1 MLTSRFEPG
10 ALTAAAF
17 LFAATFSMTVAVS
30 AEQTPSAAGAQETRL
45 LASLNSCI
53 QARFQDIDFKF
64 GIRRVIKPGETPHR
78 FEPETVREISA
89 VRELEDAGLRVV
101 LYLTGRQVLR
111 DRPPLAGL
119 SSQMAWELIK
129 GPVLITEAATE
140 GSSTATGS
148 AMPAPSSMDLWD
160 DSRRA
165 MQSFGQTDSRE
176 FALAGWN
183 FVARPV
189 RAEPMCLN
197 CHREGIA
204 AETTLKVGDPIGVVL
219 YGYTATR

>member
-1 MLTSRFEPG
+1 MLTSRFVTG
-10 ALTAAAF
+10 ALTAAAIV
-17 LFAATFSMTVAVS
+17 FAVTFSMTAAVS
-30 AEQTPSAAGAQETRL
+30 AEQTPSAAGAQEIRL
-45 LASLNSCI
+45 LASLNGCI
-53 QARFQDIDFKF
+53 QTRFQEIDFKF

-111 DRPPLAGL
+111 DKPPLAGL
-119 SSQMAWELIK
+119 SNQMAWELIK
-129 GPVLITEAATE
+129 GPVLITQAP
-140 GSSTATGS
+140 TGS
-148 AMPAPSSMDLWD
+148 VLPAPASMDLWD

-197 CHREGIA
+197 CHREETA
-204 AETTLKVGDPIGVVL
+204 AGNPLKVGDPIGVVL
-219 YGYTATR
+219 YGYTANR